1 MLNDRIS
8 ISKDYIIRHDEVAR
22 CLHLMFAKRYGI
34 TKKRKMKNYK
44 IQSVLSNEHVKI
56 KFDTPIITEL
66 RLDHNKPD
74 IMVHDKRARKIWLIE
89 VGITHKNILSTT
101 ETTKARK
108 YESLANEL
116 KCLNPGTEVVCV
128 PVVLTWDGLVTHH
141 FKRYMDWLRVDEKIQ
156 AYIQTQVLQKTCQ
169 SVMIDTRRDQE
180 WQEEDI
186 IGLMDQ
192 LDSQAD
198 DDEVT
203 YYECS
208 S

>member
-1 MLNDRIS
+1 M
-8 ISKDYIIRHDEVAR
+8 
-22 CLHLMFAKRYGI
+22 
-34 TKKRKMKNYK
+34 
-44 IQSVLSNEHVKI
+44 
-56 KFDTPIITEL
+56 
-66 RLDHNKPD
+66 
-74 IMVHDKRARKIWLIE
+74 
-89 VGITHKNILSTT
+89 
-101 ETTKARK
+101 
-108 YESLANEL
+108 
-116 KCLNPGTEVVCV
+116 VCV

-198 DDEVT
+198 DGDVT

-208 S
+208 L